1 MSKRAADSPM
11 VNSEKQKRKRLS
23 LSIAQKVELLQ
34 KLDRDLSVRQLSTI
48 HNMDDAEVPR
58 DESDFKICP
67 SCYDKISSS
76 FFSAHITE
84 CLKKFEN
91 VSNSYKDVSKGLSC
105 NGCGK
110 NLKHLNL
117 IRQAQHIKR
126 RRFEKSEIGGL
137 MHELSVYG
145 DFYNPRCSELK
156 SNSNEKDLAEPCNEV
171 FSCPLCGQQ
180 FSTKP
185 KRLIHV
191 KKCGACHNLPPSKV
205 IAAVNFHDKQLQ
217 ERVQAGLPIISFPI
231 RKFRGLK
238 NASERHT
245 PSRIDPDIQVAM
257 ALSLSE
263 HEEEEKS
270 RKLEEEFVLESEEQS
285 NRANFQE
292 KLSKEDQ
299 LTMLIECPLSKKL
312 KQGKKNAKRKK
323 IPPLIITTPENR
335 LNSIQARFEELIM
348 KPDNDKLEFLP
359 PMPENFLNPVEMLS
373 HLKESRLAQVH
384 SQSNNLWKMS
394 NLSDIE
400 DLSQFYV
407 HSLKEIIKPCAFGD
421 VEIGSKLKSLSQI
434 PGRRKSTFYDE
445 IFDEENENNFQNN
458 QEFSYEKS
466 EDIEEN
472 YKKTSLH
479 NFSREMV
486 DLKENNLQNNHEFSY
501 DKSED
506 IEDLFNNKKTS
517 SHNFSRE
524 MIDLKDLKMSSETR
538 LIADFR
544 SLVDSLAYSD
554 LNIVTDGGVLVAHK
568 TIISV
573 RCPNMLKYI
582 GENDEMD
589 LSNSSYLSVKHLLV
603 YLYSGHIECSFK
615 DEMFSLLELAKYFDL
630 SHLICLCNSI
640 INERSEFSED
650 PISFQPDN
658 CAKMSYIK
666 KSASDESE
674 NNAKLES
681 PRDSNRCRSSSIE
694 SIEEINFQM
703 TNVTAEVNSE
713 TAAIYIQNVT
723 PGMSISPKLTLSKN
737 SQQNYEFNEIDYNCD
752 ITSVQ
757 DNFLQNLSP
766 VKGSPDLFSC
776 SSNDSE
782 LSCNSTFISLVGEVN
797 EQLKHKGDT
806 NSTLSTS
813 TPVINDNASK
823 KFKEKAGMT
832 EEVEKIEKFKLGRN
846 IIQSSL
852 DQQYPD
858 IHIKAEE
865 MSLLSRLKSQSN
877 FSDDSKVQSDEVAYN
892 ENLLIV
898 ENHSGTINFPEPMNF
913 EIEEITH
920 LDNEADTNEASSC
933 DEQLLGF
940 QMIKEGSKDTV
951 EAIVTTPLSSLTER
965 KNHKRRR
972 KKHMEAVTTN
982 DASSCDEQLIGSQMM
997 KEDREYIVEAIVT
1010 TPLSSLTE
1018 RKNHKKRKKKLTEA
1032 VTPLPHYSVME
1043 TPELV
1048 LNLNKYGVKK
1058 LPKKTSVKILKHI
1071 YEKIHPNSDEDE
1083 ILEDKHLSCSQQVP
1097 TKMKKN
1103 LRITSSQPAVTFDKV
1118 KEIAVKHNAK
1128 SKQNKNIKEPNV
1140 KLKSSSESCEDCP
1153 SSSDQDGKNIY
1164 EESYISSQAEP
1175 CTQDES
1181 SLKNKLNKFIKRHKD
1196 LHLKILK
1203 YEPLVIENLHDEL
1216 KEAGIKHSMNA
1227 LIGVLDQQ
1235 CITFR
1240 FNQQGRQY
1248 NKSKKK
1254 KKKN

>member
-384 SQSNNLWKMS
+384 SQ
-394 NLSDIE
+394 
-400 DLSQFYV
+400 
-407 HSLKEIIKPCAFGD
+407 
-421 VEIGSKLKSLSQI
+421 
-434 PGRRKSTFYDE
+434 
-445 IFDEENENNFQNN
+445 ENNFQNN

-1071 YEKIHPNSDEDE
+1071 YEKIHPIVTDSDEDE